1 MSYVSLVAV
10 NESREITIEATPEEI
25 LEVLLDIET
34 LPEWSPAHQEVEVL
48 ERDAD
53 GRPSRTRQVVKIV
66 GVSDEQELAHVVHPD
81 GVGWSLISAQ
91 QQRAQEARY
100 TLTPVGDST
109 HVRFDITVD
118 PIVPPLPSFLIKRG
132 AKGLLETATDGLRAR
147 VLKVKRG

>member
-1 MSYVSLVAV
+1 VSYVSLVAV

-25 LEVLLDIET
+25 LDVLFDIET
-34 LPEWSPAHQEVEVL
+34 LPQWSPAHQEVEVL
-48 ERDAD
+48 ERDAQ

-118 PIVPPLPSFLIKRG
+118 PIVPLPSFLIKRG

>member
-25 LEVLLDIET
+25 LDVLFDIET

-53 GRPSRTRQVVKIV
+53 GHPKRTRQVVKIV
-66 GVSDEQELAHVVHPD
+66 GVTDEQELAHTVHPD
-81 GVGWSLISAQ
+81 GVAWTLVSSQ
-91 QQRAQEARY
+91 QQRSQEARY
-100 TLTPVGDST
+100 TLTPVGEDST

-118 PIVPPLPSFLIKRG
+118 PTVPLPSFLIKRG
-132 AKGLLETATDGLRAR
+132 AKGLLDTATKGLRDR
-147 VLKVKRG
+147 VRKVKRG

>member
-25 LEVLLDIET
+25 LEVLFDIET

-48 ERDAD
+48 ERDAE

-100 TLTPVGDST
+100 TLTPVGDAT

-118 PIVPPLPSFLIKRG
+118 PIVPLPSFLIKRG

-147 VLKVKRG
+147 VLQVKRG